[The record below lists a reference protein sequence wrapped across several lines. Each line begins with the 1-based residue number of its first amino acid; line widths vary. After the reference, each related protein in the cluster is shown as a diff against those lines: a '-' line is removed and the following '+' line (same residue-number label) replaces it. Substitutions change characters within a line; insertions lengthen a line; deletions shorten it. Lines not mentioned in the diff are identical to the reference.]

1 MHNKMLIVTKAGKED
16 KLTARPT
23 APSPKTATVEPF
35 LGFATFKVAP
45 RPERQN
51 QIHLRR
57 GLDVF
62 ETHKTE
68 EVKI

>member
-35 LGFATFKVAP
+35 FGFATFKVAP
-45 RPERQN
+45 RPERQPN
-51 QIHLRR
+51 SFKKRPGCIRNS
-57 GLDVF
+57 
-62 ETHKTE
+62 
-68 EVKI
+68 

>member
-35 LGFATFKVAP
+35 FGFATFKVAP